1 MTLVQLGV
9 TLYEPRVYP
18 ALGVAVNVRDVPALT
33 NEGHAEPP
41 QVIVPFDPALVV
53 MVYVLELA

>member
-18 ALGVAVNVRDVPALT
+18 ALGVAVNVNDAPALT
-33 NEGHAEPP
+33 DEGHVTPP
-41 QVIVPFDPALVV
+41 QVIVPFVPALVV
-53 MVYVLELA
+53 IVQVGPA